1 VLVHEQTG
9 RRKVVAWPSFT
20 VHAIE
25 LSKPELLWL
34 RFTAVN
40 WLQRAAW

>member
-1 VLVHEQTG
+1 VLVHKQTG
-9 RRKVVAWPSFT
+9 RRKIVAWPSFT

-40 WLQRAAW
+40 CLQRAAW